1 MSFEETCRQRQA
13 EELYRNE
20 EQLQDVFFH
29 AATGIAQIGLDGAW
43 LRVNNCFCQAFG
55 YSEAELRAKALAD
68 LTHPDDWSRTLDLQ
82 RQLLAGEISSLVFE
96 GRCVRKDGTVF
107 WGRLNRSLVRDRSHR
122 PKYFIAVVEDITDKI
137 QAEATLRDRDRQLA
151 LAQIAGQLG
160 LWERDLRTGVTV
172 TSSEFARLHG
182 LKPNE
187 FPLDHEE
194 YFRLVHPEDVSR
206 IRKEYQESVE
216 RTHAWDT
223 ELRVV
228 WPDGSVHWLLGKGQ
242 VFLDEDGLPARLA
255 GITLDIT
262 ERKEAE
268 SRLRESEQRF
278 RSMADAAPIMVCA
291 SGADKRATFF
301 NRGWL
306 EFVGRGMEE
315 ELGYGWT
322 EGLHPDDRDAT
333 LASYSSSFD
342 VRGDCNIEF
351 RLRRADG
358 EYRWI
363 LCSGKPRFDHQ
374 GTFTGYIA
382 SAVDVTDLKRAQ
394 EEALARQKWE
404 SLGILA
410 GGIAHDFG
418 NLLGAILAQAEVV
431 EAPSEEIQQIK
442 ECALRGS
449 EIVRQ
454 IMAYAGGGQA
464 DTPDAVDLS
473 QLVEGM
479 LGLLGVSICKHA
491 VLRTKLGNNLPAVK
505 GSAPQL
511 RQVVLNLV
519 INASEAV
526 GEKGG
531 VITVTVDRP
540 NDLAHPKA
548 MSLPSGDYI
557 RLEVSDTGSGIA
569 DGARAKI
576 FDPFFTTKSAG
587 RGLGLAVVQGIVRGL
602 HGAIFLSSEPEQGT
616 TFQIFLPAC
625 KNVVVA
631 DKRWMTSTHD
641 AAPLFRKATILVV
654 EDEAALRQAVSKALR
669 NKGLSVIE
677 AGDGSTALEVIRVQE
692 YPIDIVLL
700 DMSLPGNPSREVFE
714 EAQRVN
720 PEMNVIV
727 TSAFNKD
734 FVEETLRKRV
744 EHFIRKPYMLSDLIG
759 LVRQGLT

>member
-1 MSFEETCRQRQA
+1 MSFEETSRQRPA
-13 EELYRNE
+13 EDLYGNE

-55 YSEAELRAKALAD
+55 YSEAELGAKALAD

-107 WGRLNRSLVRDRSHR
+107 WGRLNRSLVRDRGHR
-122 PKYFIAVVEDITDKI
+122 PKYFIAVVEDITAKI
-137 QAEATLRDRDRQLA
+137 QAEATLRDRDRQLV
-151 LAQIAGQLG
+151 LAQIAGHLG
-160 LWERDLRTGVTV
+160 LWERDLRTDVTV

-216 RTHAWDT
+216 RTHVWDT

-242 VFLDEDGLPARLA
+242 VFLDEDGLPVRLA

-268 SRLRESEQRF
+268 ARLRESEERF
-278 RSMADAAPIMVCA
+278 RSMADAAPIMICA

-306 EFVGRGMEE
+306 EFVGRSLDK

-322 EGLHPDDRDAT
+322 EGLYPEDRDAT

-342 VRGDCNIEF
+342 ARGDCNIEF

-363 LCSGKPRFDHQ
+363 ACSGKPRFDHQ

-382 SAVDVTDLKRAQ
+382 SAIDVTDLKRAQ

-418 NLLGAILAQAEVV
+418 NLLGAILAQAEIM
-431 EAPSEEIQQIK
+431 EAPGAETQRIK

-454 IMAYAGGGQA
+454 IMAYAGGGQVG
-464 DTPDAVDLS
+464 PPEAVYLS

-479 LGLLGVSICKHA
+479 RELLGISISKHA
-491 VLRTKLGNNLPAVK
+491 VLRAKLGKNLPAVK

-519 INASEAV
+519 TNASEAI

-531 VITVTVDRP
+531 VITVTVDRSD
-540 NDLAHPKA
+540 DLAQLRA
-548 MSLPSGDYI
+548 MSLPLSDYI

-569 DGARAKI
+569 EGARAKI

-587 RGLGLAVVQGIVRGL
+587 RGLGLAVVQGIVRSL
-602 HGAIFLSSEPEQGT
+602 HGAIFLSSEPEKGT
-616 TFQIFLPAC
+616 TFQIFLPC
-625 KNVVVA
+625 CENVVVA
-631 DKRWMTSTHD
+631 EERRTTGAHD
-641 AAPLFRKATILVV
+641 GPQLLRRPTVLVV
-654 EDEAALRQAVSKALR
+654 EDEAALRQPVSKALR
-669 NKGLSVIE
+669 NEGFSVIE
-677 AGDGSTALEVIRVQE
+677 AGDGSAALEVIRVQGN
-692 YPIDIVLL
+692 PVDIVLL

-734 FVEETLRKRV
+734 FVEETLRKSV

-759 LVRQGLT
+759 LLRQGLT